1 MRRGLSI
8 PLIKPDI
15 RKMQKLYYWFSE
27 PIETAQYGG
36 DADNDEYANA
46 VRDATRAAVEH
57 GCGPRSAMFDARLP
71 GFGFHA
77 ARANCRGILL
87 HAASRPLRLRC
98 ALAFPPLLQTAMP
111 RVISGLQDCPDARK
125 AGERSGPAHD
135 EASHEQDPEVYQGAV
150 RVAE

>member
-1 MRRGLSI
+1 MPKYGLQWKDRRGFARMAIKHGYAIVPCCCVGSEDFLEIAHDVDMGWMRHGLSI

-57 GCGPRSAMFDARLP
+57 GCGFRRDVFLVFFGRSLP
-71 GFGFHA
+71 GFRFPYCSCP
-77 ARANCRGILL
+77 ANCRGIF
-87 HAASRPLRLRC
+87 A
-98 ALAFPPLLQTAMP
+98 P
-111 RVISGLQDCPDARK
+111 RRK
-125 AGERSGPAHD
+125 LSSSAQMCS
-135 EASHEQDPEVYQGAV
+135 
-150 RVAE
+150 